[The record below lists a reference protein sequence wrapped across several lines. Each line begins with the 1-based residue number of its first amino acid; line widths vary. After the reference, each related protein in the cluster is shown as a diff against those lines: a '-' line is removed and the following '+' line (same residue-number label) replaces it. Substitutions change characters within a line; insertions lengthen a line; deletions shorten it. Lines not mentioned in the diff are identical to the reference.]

1 MSGTGNDGQQQV
13 QKVGGKGL
21 GGKWLYIS
29 HEPETI
35 NSEAWWQTVK
45 ETNELD
51 EDEEISKEDLE
62 NRYVLYKFEAMI
74 LHVKCRDRETANQ
87 LYTTAMAAGFRESGI
102 GSNNL
107 VGIRISLKLDVPIAK
122 LDPATG
128 HLVPLV
134 SDEFVVDHLDL
145 MMRDR
150 FRENFRRRDVLHRGI
165 ARDFFTSPN
174 GQDKP
179 DTSTPKRFTDQT
191 QGLSAAST
199 VAAGASG
206 KEDKDARRER
216 KRREGLLRQADRQK
230 EKAEAR
236 LLKQQQ
242 EQDQQQT
249 PSSTEST
256 N

>member
-1 MSGTGNDGQQQV
+1 M
-13 QKVGGKGL
+13 
-21 GGKWLYIS
+21 
-29 HEPETI
+29 
-35 NSEAWWQTVK
+35 
-45 ETNELD
+45 
-51 EDEEISKEDLE
+51 
-62 NRYVLYKFEAMI
+62 
-74 LHVKCRDRETANQ
+74 HVKCRDRETANQ

-179 DTSTPKRFTDQT
+179 DISTPKLFTDQT

-206 KEDKDARRER
+206 KEDKEARRER